1 VNLSVLQQL
10 NPKQVEVEIRRADA
24 PETPDVPESE
34 LDVPM
39 LDCMRLKAMS
49 NFL

>member
-1 VNLSVLQQL
+1 MLETIQSQE
-10 NPKQVEVEIRRADA
+10 VEVEIRWVEEEALEGVA
-24 PETPDVPESE
+24 ESE